1 MNVAASQGHSD
12 SNSPADINR
21 CSLGSV
27 RARGEFLRQDWFPDR
42 IALNGAL
49 APHIGFDGFVQTL
62 VVLAHEH
69 RITSVL
75 SAFSSS

>member
-1 MNVAASQGHSD
+1 MSVAASQGRGD
-12 SNSPADINR
+12 NNSLTNINR

-62 VVLAHEH
+62 FV
-69 RITSVL
+69 R
-75 SAFSSS
+75 